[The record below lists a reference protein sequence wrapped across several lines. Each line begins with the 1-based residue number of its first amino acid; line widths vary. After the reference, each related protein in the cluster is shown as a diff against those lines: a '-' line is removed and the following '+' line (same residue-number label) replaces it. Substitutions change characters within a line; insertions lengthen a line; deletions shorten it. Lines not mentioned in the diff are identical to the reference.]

1 MLYHIAPRGGV
12 MARTE
17 YECRILNI
25 DLEKFLSKLESLDA
39 EDKGEK
45 LQRRLVYDFY
55 PVNLDSWIRLR
66 TNGDVTTLAIKS
78 LKRTDEFGNTDEEEV
93 VVGDFDTTDR
103 ILERL
108 GYHHRNYQ
116 ENLRHSF
123 KLGNVSIEIDSW
135 PHIPTY
141 VEVEGSSESEVLN
154 ALQILGVD
162 FNQVTTKDVE
172 SIYREIYGIDLLSI
186 KELRF
191 SENMLESN
199 KSL

>member
-1 MLYHIAPRGGV
+1 

-55 PVNLDSWIRLR
+55 PVNPDSWIRLR

-93 VVGDFDTTDR
+93 VVGNFDTTDR
-103 ILERL
+103 ILGRL